1 MASETTAAIGRRR
14 ARRLSM
20 ADLTCQPAAARTN
33 APTPDASSI
42 LSMEMFHNKVCA
54 PNIPVHRQ
62 KSLGHIVTETWRA
75 LRNLARAALC
85 ENRVAGPRFQ
95 NSAVADRSW
104 GTQHLYG
111 TPVPRAPSRSFLNG
125 DTCMIDDD
133 FWKMILGDDSTG
145 PSASQFARGL
155 GGGAGGT
162 PYDDTGLPA
171 EILATLPPPRQ
182 QDSGGRTWFSDMMDR
197 GLVPPSVIATLLPQR
212 DDASATGVPP
222 SAPTPT
228 RPIRHAAAAVPFDP
242 RARG

>member
-1 MASETTAAIGRRR
+1 
-14 ARRLSM
+14 
-20 ADLTCQPAAARTN
+20 
-33 APTPDASSI
+33 
-42 LSMEMFHNKVCA
+42 
-54 PNIPVHRQ
+54 
-62 KSLGHIVTETWRA
+62 
-75 LRNLARAALC
+75 
-85 ENRVAGPRFQ
+85 
-95 NSAVADRSW
+95 
-104 GTQHLYG
+104 
-111 TPVPRAPSRSFLNG
+111 
-125 DTCMIDDD
+125 MIDDD